1 MTFIG
6 FHTEIAPDEGCKKCP
21 EFWDKEY
28 AAKYARRWQTMKP
41 ETAVEAAILENGIGM
56 YAICTENEKGFAY
69 WIAGLYKGGGVPA
82 GLELSTFPESDWV
95 IFTAAGSIPC
105 RRFSICNKF
114 VRPLDKHNT
123 SCYDVL
129 HEGRHSMDIQLKR
142 GLLDVCVLA
151 AIRSEDSYGYK
162 IIKDMKPYIELSE
175 STLYTILKRLETS
188 KMLTVRTAE
197 HDGRLRKYYHI
208 TDEGLKRIDEFRN
221 DWQEILSIYRFVT
234 KEDDGDE

>member
-1 MTFIG
+1 
-6 FHTEIAPDEGCKKCP
+6 
-21 EFWDKEY
+21 
-28 AAKYARRWQTMKP
+28 
-41 ETAVEAAILENGIGM
+41 
-56 YAICTENEKGFAY
+56 
-69 WIAGLYKGGGVPA
+69 
-82 GLELSTFPESDWV
+82 
-95 IFTAAGSIPC
+95 
-105 RRFSICNKF
+105 
-114 VRPLDKHNT
+114 
-123 SCYDVL
+123 
-129 HEGRHSMDIQLKR
+129 MDIQLKR

-188 KMLTVRTAE
+188 KMLAVRTAE

-221 DWQEILSIYRFVT
+221 DWKEILSIYQFVT